1 MSLRSGFVRAL
12 RGLALCVGALLL
24 LSPLPSLAKISDA
37 TAKEKIAALSVPF
50 VANQGQWDP
59 RAAFA
64 AQTFAGTVFVTTEG
78 EMVYSLRG
86 KPSKAGELGKR
97 SAGAVLTESL
107 VNDKQQLL
115 KAAPAG
121 FRPQETKVSYFIG
134 NDADKHRA
142 SLPSYERVNLGEM
155 YPGINVQLRATGNN
169 IEKIFTV
176 APQQNPSQIQ
186 VRVSGASELSLNDKG
201 ELIALTGEGSV
212 AYTAPIAYQENAL
225 GERESVQVAYA
236 LAAYDASGERVNQY
250 GFTLGAYDTSRPLVI
265 DPLLAST
272 YLGGSGG
279 EFINAMAISA
289 SDGTIYVTGITSS
302 TNFPTTGGAPQ
313 PALATADDGFVS
325 QFNPALTVLL
335 GSTYFG
341 GDGNDTPRAIA
352 VLATSAVFIAGTTTS
367 TNLPDTATG
376 AQPTPPSAGNTHGFV
391 ARFTASLAVLSRA
404 SYIGGN
410 ADSEAHGLVAH
421 AGGVLVVG
429 KTLATNLINTAG
441 ALQAAKSGSALVE
454 DAYVSLLNT
463 NLTAVT
469 RTTYFGGGASSTG
482 DAIARDVSSGD
493 IFIVGQTLAS
503 TLPNNGGSAQPVKGG
518 GIDAYMARLSGDL
531 TTLREST
538 FFGGSLIDRF
548 RNVAIHPLTGDVYG
562 VGFTDSL
569 NLPNTGSGGQ
579 SSNGG
584 NRDGMVAR
592 FSADLTTVLGA
603 TYYGGSGAATNEV
616 ADHVAVHPLTGDVY
630 IAGNTNSTDLTDT
643 TNGIQPGLLGGADAF
658 VGRLRADLGVILQ
671 ATYLGGTGGD
681 SSTAIAVHPFNGEVI
696 VAGRAAAGFPGV
708 ASGAFDTFGGGGG
721 DGFLTRLT
729 PGLTLLDN
737 TPDTF
742 AFPPTFGAPVSTST
756 RSMAVR
762 INGISNNTAVSVSGA
777 PNPAYCISSTA
788 FLTCDIQA
796 FTISP
801 TAVLDNG
808 HFLSLRNTSSSL
820 PDQVVTVNITVGS
833 SSTIWELSS
842 GSAAATH
849 CSMDIDGDGLVQ
861 ATTDGLMLAR
871 AMFGLT
877 GTAVTNGAIG
887 AKASRTTWPAI
898 RNFLNTR
905 CGQNFAL

>member
-1 MSLRSGFVRAL
+1 MSLRSGFVRVL
-12 RGLALCVGALLL
+12 RGVALCVGTLLL

-37 TAKEKIAALSVPF
+37 AVREKIAALSVPF
-50 VANQGQWDP
+50 VANQGQWDS

-64 AQTFAGTVFVTTEG
+64 AQTFAGAVFVTTDG
-78 EMVYSLRG
+78 ELVYSLRG
-86 KPSKAGELGKR
+86 KPAEANELGMR
-97 SAGAVLTESL
+97 SSGTVLTESL
-107 VNDKQQLL
+107 INDKQQVL

-121 FRPQETKVSYFIG
+121 FGPQETRVSYFVG
-134 NDADKHRA
+134 NDAGKHRA
-142 SLPSYERVNLGEM
+142 ALSSYERVNLGEV

-176 APQQNPSQIQ
+176 APQRNPSQIQ
-186 VRVSGASELSLNDKG
+186 VRVSGVSQLSLNEHG
-201 ELIALTGEGSV
+201 ELIALTSDGPV
-212 AYTAPIAYQENAL
+212 AYTAPIAYQENTL

-236 LAAYDASGERVNQY
+236 LAARDGPGERVSQY
-250 GFTLGAYDTSRPLVI
+250 GFTLGAYDPSRPLVI

-279 EFINAMAISA
+279 DTVNAMAISA
-289 SDGTIYVTGITSS
+289 SDGTIYVTGNTSS
-302 TNFPTTGGAPQ
+302 TNFPTSGGAPQ
-313 PALATADDGFVS
+313 TALATADDGFVS

-335 GSTYFG
+335 ASTYFG

-352 VLATSAVFIAGTTTS
+352 VLGTSAVFVAGITTS
-367 TNLPDTATG
+367 TNLPGTATG
-376 AQPTPPSAGNTHGFV
+376 AQPTQPSAGNTHGFV
-391 ARFTASLAVLSRA
+391 ARFTTSLGVLSRA

-410 ADSEAHGLVAH
+410 ADSEAQGVVAH
-421 AGGVLVVG
+421 TGGVLVVG
-429 KTLATNLINTAG
+429 NTLATNLINTAG
-441 ALQAAKSGSALVE
+441 ALQPAKSGGPTVD
-454 DAYVSLLNT
+454 DAYVTLLNT
-463 NLTAVT
+463 NLTAIT
-469 RTTYFGGGASSTG
+469 RTTYFGGGGNGTG
-482 DAIARDVSSGD
+482 DGIARDVSSGD
-493 IFIVGQTLAS
+493 IFIVGQTLSS

-518 GIDAYMARLSGDL
+518 GLDAYVARLSGDL

-538 FFGGSLIDRF
+538 FFGGSLTDRF
-548 RNVAIHPLTGDVYG
+548 FNVAVHPLTGDVYG
-562 VGFTDSL
+562 AGLTDSL
-569 NLPNTGSGGQ
+569 NLPNTGSGAQ
-579 SSNGG
+579 SSHGG

-603 TYYGGSGAATNEV
+603 TYFGGSGAATNEI
-616 ADHVAVHPLTGDVY
+616 AQYLAIHPLTGDVY
-630 IAGNTNSTDLTDT
+630 IAGNTNSTDLTNT
-643 TNGIQPGLLGGADAF
+643 TNGIQPSLSGGADAF
-658 VGRLRADLGVILQ
+658 VARLRADLTAILQ

-681 SSTAIAVHPFNGEVI
+681 SSGGIAVHPFNGEVI
-696 VAGRAAAGFPGV
+696 VAGRAQGGFPGV
-708 ASGAFDTFGGGGG
+708 ASGAFTTFAGGSS
-721 DGFLTRLT
+721 DAFVTRLT

-737 TPDTF
+737 TPDSF
-742 AFPPTFGAPVSTST
+742 AFPPTFGAPTSTSV
-756 RSMAVR
+756 RSMAVK

-777 PNPAYCISSTA
+777 PNPAYCISSTT

-820 PDQVVTVNITVGS
+820 PDQVVTVNVTVGS
-833 SSTIWELSS
+833 SAAIWELSS
-842 GSAAATH
+842 GSAAATN

-887 AKASRTTWPAI
+887 AGASRNTWSAI

-905 CGQNFAL
+905 CGHNFAP